1 MRTVRAIT
9 FDLDDTLWAI
19 GPVIARAERKVYEEI
34 RNHFPRVA
42 ERYAV
47 EGIQNIRQQ
56 VLEKHPEIAHDLTE
70 IRRVTFRRMLTDC
83 GYNPDGSYA
92 LLQQFLQFRHEVEFF
107 ADAVPA
113 LRRLSERYP
122 LVTIT
127 NGNADVER
135 LGITQFFAGHIS
147 ASSAGILKP
156 DPRIFELA
164 CQMVKEDPSAVLHVG
179 DHPVD
184 DVLGALDAG
193 FQAAWIN
200 RRADAWAYEREPH
213 VEVQNLIELVELLD
227 TKL

>member
-83 GYNPDGSYA
+83 GYNPDDSNA

-135 LGITQFFAGHIS
+135 LGLSLIHI
-147 ASSAGILKP
+147 
-156 DPRIFELA
+156 
-164 CQMVKEDPSAVLHVG
+164 
-179 DHPVD
+179 
-184 DVLGALDAG
+184 
-193 FQAAWIN
+193 
-200 RRADAWAYEREPH
+200 
-213 VEVQNLIELVELLD
+213 
-227 TKL
+227 